1 MISHAPRDPG
11 LSEISG
17 PLSIHKCFNVQ
28 APSTRN
34 PNQNTLQVLTE
45 LEREVIEAWMENS
58 WAYQE
63 DFRLDAPPDFTV
75 WQRQPDGTFVAAV
88 H

>member
-1 MISHAPRDPG
+1 MQ
-11 LSEISG
+11 
-17 PLSIHKCFNVQ
+17 VQ
-28 APSTRN
+28 
-34 PNQNTLQVLTE
+34 TE

-88 H
+88 R